1 MRLQQA
7 YAGGPVL
14 PLHIGKARA
23 FAKVLRDG
31 TLGSPTMVGRPLI
44 KFPLRKRL
52 PLAKRKNGC
61 REMWL
66 SRPQRV
72 KDGVAFAQARASSHS
87 GWAHEGIEVY
97 DFGGKFGSGEALIE
111 RLVLESNSRKDGPAV
126 LEVGIG
132 PAGRAQL
139 VAASDAL
146 R

>member
-1 MRLQQA
+1 
-7 YAGGPVL
+7 
-14 PLHIGKARA
+14 
-23 FAKVLRDG
+23 
-31 TLGSPTMVGRPLI
+31 
-44 KFPLRKRL
+44 
-52 PLAKRKNGC
+52 
-61 REMWL
+61 MWL

-97 DFGGKFGSGEALIE
+97 NFGGKFGSGEALIE